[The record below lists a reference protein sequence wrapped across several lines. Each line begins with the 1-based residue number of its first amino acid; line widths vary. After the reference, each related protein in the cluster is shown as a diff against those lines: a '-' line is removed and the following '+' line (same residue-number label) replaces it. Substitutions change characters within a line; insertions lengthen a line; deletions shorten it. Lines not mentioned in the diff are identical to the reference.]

1 MFNFT
6 TTTVVNNPKAIRFIP
21 RSADGKHFAK
31 IQVNRYP
38 ELYHD
43 PNGVGPHIVDVAI
56 NKATKAEFAEAE
68 IDLSPANG
76 FENGQK
82 YRIDIYIRI
91 QGNNESTYANDWVF
105 KGKPLSLGEFIYK
118 TTTPQGGGA
127 ATIDANLVDNIVKNI
142 KSKMLT
148 IYGEALV
155 NVTKVSSTKLNIK
168 AKTQYQRFIDQDNN
182 AGVKVM
188 HISNI
193 ANAFDQKFVG
203 ANINEFGASIVG
215 DYASEEMFADDGNDG
230 NSIVKMIATGKEAF
244 GDFAH
249 IVKDLRLPTG
259 PNTRWYGPA
268 VGDWT
273 MDEANDDRP
282 NPGSYYTQITITY
295 EADRGVMGLGV
306 VGGLAKSRTTHV
318 FYVKDAEAVLAH
330 GETSADHTITAATNL
345 TNPEITDAEAENAN
359 AAEVFLG
366 RLAQLGVTIT
376 GDNYVPVP
384 TSK

>member
-6 TTTVVNNPKAIRFIP
+6 TTTVVNNPQVIRHIP
-21 RSADGKHFAK
+21 ANGSHFAK
-31 IQVNRYP
+31 LQVNRYP

-43 PNGVGPHIVDVAI
+43 PKGVGPHIVDVKI
-56 NKATKAEFAEAE
+56 NRATKAEFAEANV
-68 IDLSPANG
+68 DLAG
-76 FENGQK
+76 LTDGEK

-105 KGKPLSLGEFIYK
+105 KGKPLSLGEFIRDSAK
-118 TTTPQGGGA
+118 DSATTTQ
-127 ATIDANLVDNIVKNI
+127 VDEIIKNI
-142 KSKMLT
+142 KTKMLT

-155 NVTKVSSTKLNIK
+155 NVTKGTTATELNIK

-188 HISNI
+188 HISKI
-193 ANAFDQKFVG
+193 ANAFDQKFTGVAG
-203 ANINEFGASIVG
+203 DFGASIVG
-215 DYASEEMFADDGNDG
+215 DYAAEEVAGAVTM
-230 NSIVKMIATGKEAF
+230 VATGKEAF

-249 IVKDLRLPTG
+249 IVKDLRLPSG

-273 MDEANDDRP
+273 MDEANDDKP

-295 EADRGVMGLGV
+295 EADRGVMGAGV

-318 FYVKDAEAVLAH
+318 FYVKDTPLTLTS
-330 GETSADHTITAATNL
+330 GQTSAQVIAPSTVPAGTIDNPGATEAQIGTDTAAQVFVKRLNDIL
-345 TNPEITDAEAENAN
+345 GMPVAATD
-359 AAEVFLG
+359 
-366 RLAQLGVTIT
+366 
-376 GDNYVPVP
+376 YVPVP
-384 TSK
+384 TSVL